1 MFAFLKI
8 LRPINLFFLAFALTG
23 LLLVALSFSEATK
36 YLVSMPIGLGI
47 LFIYVFCSAM
57 AGGYVINDIFDLET
71 DKINKPGKNVIG
83 IHLTMRQAK
92 GLYLALCIDTSVFFF
107 ACMMLIQLSLFL
119 YAKYLKKSLLIGNM
133 LVALL
138 TASPYLVF
146 AEMFQLDGVFKHFA
160 LYLALFAFLLN
171 LLREITKDWEDIP
184 GDEAI
189 GANTF
194 PIRFGISNTKKLLLA
209 LGFLSFLAHIIVI
222 LKPLLH
228 QLPLK
233 YCIEMALPVVLVA
246 AMHIPLLLFLAKRGA
261 QPKLISRF
269 IKLMM
274 FVGVLWAY
282 YLYAL
287 G

>member
-1 MFAFLKI
+1 
-8 LRPINLFFLAFALTG
+8 
-23 LLLVALSFSEATK
+23 
-36 YLVSMPIGLGI
+36 
-47 LFIYVFCSAM
+47 
-57 AGGYVINDIFDLET
+57 
-71 DKINKPGKNVIG
+71 
-83 IHLTMRQAK
+83 
-92 GLYLALCIDTSVFFF
+92 
-107 ACMMLIQLSLFL
+107 
-119 YAKYLKKSLLIGNM
+119 
-133 LVALL
+133 
-138 TASPYLVF
+138 
-146 AEMFQLDGVFKHFA
+146 MFQLDGVFKHFA